1 MPLKLQQ
8 NANEPLDSPHSH
20 SPLFSSQIVPM
31 TLNPELAHLRLPHN
45 R

>member
-8 NANEPLDSPHSH
+8 NANEPLHTHSNFSP
-20 SPLFSSQIVPM
+20 QIVPM
-31 TLNPELAHLRLPHN
+31 TLNPELEHLRLPHN